1 MGNSP
6 TDMHTHD
13 MLVFFLN
20 HIVGPELAPPVQRGS
35 SLPPLYN
42 IGFSSLSSTKRL
54 KTFSCTKL
62 KHINRDLG
70 KESLP

>member
-35 SLPPLYN
+35 SLPPLY
-42 IGFSSLSSTKRL
+42 I
-54 KTFSCTKL
+54 SCQPDMSKQ
-62 KHINRDLG
+62 DAVM
-70 KESLP
+70 

>member
-20 HIVGPELAPPVQRGS
+20 LIVGPELAPPVQRGS
-35 SLPPLYN
+35 SLPVLYN
-42 IGFSSLSSTKRL
+42 IFELSAIYVVHMYHL
-54 KTFSCTKL
+54 Y
-62 KHINRDLG
+62 
-70 KESLP
+70 

>member
-20 HIVGPELAPPVQRGS
+20 HIVGPELAPPVHVYS
-35 SLPPLYN
+35 SLPVLYN
-42 IGFSSLSSTKRL
+42 YGFLTLEILALEDTNYFYVEKNNFIIYIIS
-54 KTFSCTKL
+54 
-62 KHINRDLG
+62 
-70 KESLP
+70 E